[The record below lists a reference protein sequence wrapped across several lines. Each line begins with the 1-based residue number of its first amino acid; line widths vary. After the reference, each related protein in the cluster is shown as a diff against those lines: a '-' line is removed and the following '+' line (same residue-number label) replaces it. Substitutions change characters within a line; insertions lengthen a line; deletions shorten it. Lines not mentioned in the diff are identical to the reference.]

1 MPSNQQRREAAK
13 RKLERQLERRA
24 ERARKRKQMTIA
36 GSIVGAIVVIAVGA
50 VVVTLS
56 GKDDNSTETTAASE
70 TPSAAAMPAGRAE
83 PLPNL
88 VNCAYTPA
96 EAPAKPNNPPRAEG
110 IDTTVATVSASMET
124 TQGPIGLT
132 LNNAESPC
140 TVNSFVSLASQGYFD
155 GTTCHRLVTGEGLQV
170 LQCGDPTGTGSGGP
184 GYQFANEFP
193 TDSTRPTTWPPR
205 RPSPTSAAPSRW
217 PTPARAPTAASSSSS
232 TATRRCR
239 RSTRCSARRRDRTPD
254 HRESGR
260 RRRRRIDV
268 RGRRQAEPAHRH
280 HQREVGL
287 MKRTAFAAAGL
298 GLALLLTACG
308 SDDGGSSDTTTS
320 SSSMWTT
327 PRPRRS
333 TCRST
338 RAARAVRTRGT
349 DRRLHVPGRRHGREG
364 SANRP
369 TGPLSPRPEPS
380 ASTSPRPGADR
391 HDSRP
396 R

>member
-56 GKDDNSTETTAASE
+56 GKDDNSTENTAASE

-193 TDSTRPTTWPPR
+193 TDQYAPDDLAAQTPVTYKRGTIAMANAGAGTNGSQFFLVYGDSTLPPQY
-205 RPSPTSAAPSRW
+205 TVFG
-217 PTPARAPTAASSSSS
+217 T
-232 TATRRCR
+232 
-239 RSTRCSARRRDRTPD
+239 
-254 HRESGR
+254 
-260 RRRRRIDV
+260 ID
-268 RGRRQAEPAHRH
+268 ET
-280 HQREVGL
+280 GL
-287 MKRTAFAAAGL
+287 QTIEKVAAAG
-298 GLALLLTACG
+298 
-308 SDDGGSSDTTTS
+308 DDGSMSAGGGKPNLPIDITS
-320 SSSMWTT
+320 
-327 PRPRRS
+327 
-333 TCRST
+333 
-338 RAARAVRTRGT
+338 VRL
-349 DRRLHVPGRRHGREG
+349 D
-364 SANRP
+364 
-369 TGPLSPRPEPS
+369 
-380 ASTSPRPGADR
+380 
-391 HDSRP
+391 
-396 R
+396 